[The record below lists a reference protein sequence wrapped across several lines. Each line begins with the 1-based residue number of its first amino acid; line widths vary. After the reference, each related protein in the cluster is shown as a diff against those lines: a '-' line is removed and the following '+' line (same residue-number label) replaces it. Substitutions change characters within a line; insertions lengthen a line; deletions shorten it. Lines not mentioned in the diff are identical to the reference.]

1 MVARLDHARD
11 EKLLRKM
18 IARGLTTKQIAVK
31 LQCHGCTVSRSIS
44 RLGLE
49 FPAPRLNRPRTVHF
63 NRRFFRSI
71 TSQSKA
77 YTVGF
82 IAADGSVDRWG
93 VRIQI
98 HNKDKDILEKIA
110 TAVGYDGEIHYHDS
124 GRLVMLG
131 LYDIDVVS
139 DLKQYGIVQRKT
151 AILPF
156 AKGIPDKYLFHYLR
170 GVMDGDGSMGRQAR
184 LVTGSR
190 LFYSQFVEWF
200 NNTYDR
206 DVWHRQE
213 DNRFRLVFN
222 QWHADFIHSLY
233 RDARIYSDRKK
244 DLYTLNW
251 CHKVK

>member
-1 MVARLDHARD
+1 
-11 EKLLRKM
+11 
-18 IARGLTTKQIAVK
+18 
-31 LQCHGCTVSRSIS
+31 
-44 RLGLE
+44 
-49 FPAPRLNRPRTVHF
+49 
-63 NRRFFRSI
+63 
-71 TSQSKA
+71 
-77 YTVGF
+77 
-82 IAADGSVDRWG
+82 
-93 VRIQI
+93 
-98 HNKDKDILEKIA
+98 
-110 TAVGYDGEIHYHDS
+110 
-124 GRLVMLG
+124 
-131 LYDIDVVS
+131 
-139 DLKQYGIVQRKT
+139 
-151 AILPF
+151 
-156 AKGIPDKYLFHYLR
+156 
-170 GVMDGDGSMGRQAR
+170 MDGDGSMGRQAR